1 MDRELSAMRRIKYKA
16 FTIIELLVV
25 LVIIGIFSAIAYP
38 NVSSWIADREVRKEV
53 YDVVNLIKERK
64 SEVMNGKYG
73 MVQIRLKPSV
83 EIYNMSQ
90 DDFFNTYKNIS
101 ANNKFK
107 TKKICDYQWRGRGMS
122 TLARDGT
129 AEMSLSVN
137 SKESKVH
144 VWPHTEAVMCI
155 TKEGIIKFSSSFSGE
170 TNLSEGDPNS
180 GERVEYFIFC
190 SKTNTTQKTCKR
202 NIRKDY
208 QYKITWNRTINSIR
222 VYKYRKD
229 GEWVLIDG

>member
-1 MDRELSAMRRIKYKA
+1 M
-16 FTIIELLVV
+16 V
-25 LVIIGIFSAIAYP
+25 LVLIGIFSAIVYP
-38 NVSSWIADREVRKEV
+38 NVSSWIIDREVKKEV

-73 MVQIRLKPSV
+73 MVQIRLRPGV

-90 DDFFNTYKNIS
+90 DDFFNTYKNIG

-122 TLARDGT
+122 TLVRDRT

-137 SKESKVH
+137 SKESKVY

-155 TKEGIIKFSSSFSGE
+155 TKERIIKFVKK
-170 TNLSEGDPNS
+170 NLSEQDPNS
-180 GERVEYFIFC
+180 GERIEYFIFC
-190 SKTNTTQKTCKR
+190 SKTNTTQRTCKR

-208 QYKITWNRTINSIR
+208 QYKITWNRIINQIK

-229 GEWVLIDG
+229 HEWVLIDG

>member
-1 MDRELSAMRRIKYKA
+1 MDRELSAMWRIKYKA

-38 NVSSWIADREVRKEV
+38 NVSSWITDREVRKEV

-73 MVQIRLKPSV
+73 MVQIRLKPGV

-90 DDFFNTYKNIS
+90 DDFFNTYKGIN
-101 ANNKFK
+101 ANNRFK
-107 TKKICDYQWRGRGMS
+107 TNKICDYQWRGREMS
-122 TLARDGT
+122 TFVRDRA

-137 SKESKVH
+137 SKESKVY

-155 TKEGIIKFSSSFSGE
+155 TKEGIIKFVKK
-170 TNLSEGDPNS
+170 NLSEQDPNS
-180 GERVEYFIFC
+180 GERIEYFIFC
-190 SKTNTTQKTCKR
+190 SKTNTTQRTCKR

-208 QYKITWNRTINSIR
+208 QYKITWNRIINQIK

-229 GEWVLIDG
+229 HEWVLIDG

>member
-1 MDRELSAMRRIKYKA
+1 MRKIKYKA

-25 LVIIGIFSAIAYP
+25 LVLIGIFSAIVYP
-38 NVSSWIADREVRKEV
+38 NVSSWIIDREVKKEV
-53 YDVVNLIKERK
+53 YDVVNLINERK

-73 MVQIRLKPSV
+73 MVQIRLRPGV

-90 DDFFNTYKNIS
+90 DDFFNTYKGIN
-101 ANNKFK
+101 ANNRFK
-107 TKKICDYQWRGRGMS
+107 TNKICDYQWRGREMS
-122 TLARDGT
+122 TFVRDRA

-137 SKESKVH
+137 SKESKVY

-155 TKEGIIKFSSSFSGE
+155 TKEGIIKFVKK
-170 TNLSEGDPNS
+170 NLSEQDPNS
-180 GERVEYFIFC
+180 GERIEYFIFC
-190 SKTNTTQKTCKR
+190 SKTNTTQRTCKR

-208 QYKITWNRTINSIR
+208 QYKITWNRIINQIK

-229 GEWVLIDG
+229 HEWVLIDG

>member
-1 MDRELSAMRRIKYKA
+1 MRRIKYKA

-25 LVIIGIFSAIAYP
+25 LVLIGIFSAIVYP
-38 NVSSWIADREVRKEV
+38 NVSSWITDREVKKEV
-53 YDVVNLIKERK
+53 YDVVNLINERK

-73 MVQIRLKPSV
+73 MVQIRLRPGV

-90 DDFFNTYKNIS
+90 DDFFNTYKGIN
-101 ANNKFK
+101 ANNRFK
-107 TKKICDYQWRGRGMS
+107 TNKICDYQWRGREMS
-122 TLARDGT
+122 TFVRDRA

-137 SKESKVH
+137 SKESKVY

-155 TKEGIIKFSSSFSGE
+155 TKEGIIKFVKK
-170 TNLSEGDPNS
+170 NLSEQDPNS
-180 GERVEYFIFC
+180 GERIEYFIFC
-190 SKTNTTQKTCKR
+190 SKTNTTQRTCKR

>member
-1 MDRELSAMRRIKYKA
+1 MRRIKYKA

-25 LVIIGIFSAIAYP
+25 LVLIGIFSAIAYP
-38 NVSSWIADREVRKEV
+38 NVSSWITDREVKKEV
-53 YDVVNLIKERK
+53 YDVVNLINEIK

-73 MVQIRLKPSV
+73 MVQIRLRPGV

-101 ANNKFK
+101 ANNRFK
-107 TKKICDYQWRGRGMS
+107 TNKICDYQWRGREMS
-122 TLARDGT
+122 TFVRDRA

-137 SKESKVH
+137 SKESKVY

-155 TKEGIIKFSSSFSGE
+155 TKEGIIKFVKK
-170 TNLSEGDPNS
+170 NLSEQDPNS
-180 GERVEYFIFC
+180 GERIEYFIFC
-190 SKTNTTQKTCKR
+190 SKTNTTQRTCKR

-208 QYKITWNRTINSIR
+208 QYKITWNRIINQIK

-229 GEWVLIDG
+229 HEWVLIDG

>member
-1 MDRELSAMRRIKYKA
+1 MPKKTINA
-16 FTIIELLVV
+16 FTLLELLVV
-25 LVIIGIFSAIAYP
+25 IAILGVFSAVAYP
-38 NVSSWIADREVRKEV
+38 NISKWITDREVKKEV

-73 MVQIRLKPSV
+73 MVQIRLRPGV

-90 DDFFNTYKNIS
+90 DDFFNTYKNIG

-107 TKKICDYQWRGRGMS
+107 TKKICDYQWRGREMS
-122 TLARDGT
+122 TLVRDRT

-137 SKESKVH
+137 SKESKVY

-155 TKEGIIKFSSSFSGE
+155 TKERIIKFVKK
-170 TNLSEGDPNS
+170 NLSEQDPNS
-180 GERVEYFIFC
+180 GERIEYFIFC
-190 SKTNTTQKTCKR
+190 SKTNTTQRTCKR

-208 QYKITWNRTINSIR
+208 QYKITWNRIINQIK

-229 GEWVLIDG
+229 HEWVLIDG

>member
-1 MDRELSAMRRIKYKA
+1 MWRIKYKA

-25 LVIIGIFSAIAYP
+25 LVLIGIFSAIVYP
-38 NVSSWIADREVRKEV
+38 NVSSWIIDREVKKEV
-53 YDVVNLIKERK
+53 YDVVNLINERK

-73 MVQIRLKPSV
+73 MVQIRLKPRV
-83 EIYNMSQ
+83 EIYNMTL
-90 DDFFNTYKNIS
+90 DDFFNTYKNIN
-101 ANNKFK
+101 ANNRFK
-107 TKKICDYQWRGRGMS
+107 TNKICDYQWRGREMS
-122 TLARDGT
+122 TLVRDRT

-155 TKEGIIKFSSSFSGE
+155 TKEGIIKFVKK
-170 TNLSEGDPNS
+170 NLSEQDPNS
-180 GERVEYFIFC
+180 GERIEYFIFC
-190 SKTNTTQKTCKR
+190 SKTNTTQRTCKR

-208 QYKITWNRTINSIR
+208 QYKITWNRIINQIK

-229 GEWVLIDG
+229 HEWVLIDG

>member
-25 LVIIGIFSAIAYP
+25 LAIIGIFSAIAYP
-38 NVSSWIADREVRKEV
+38 NVSNWITDREVRKEV
-53 YDVVNLIKERK
+53 YDVVSLINEKK
-64 SEVMNGKYG
+64 SDVMNGKYG
-73 MVQIRLKPSV
+73 MVQIRLKPGV

-101 ANNKFK
+101 ADNRFK
-107 TKKICDYQWRGRGMS
+107 TKKICDYQSQGMS
-122 TLARDGT
+122 NLVRDKAT
-129 AEMSLSVN
+129 EMSLSVN

-155 TKEGIIKFSSSFSGE
+155 TKEGIIKFVKK
-170 TNLSEGDPNS
+170 NLSEQDPNS
-180 GERVEYFIFC
+180 GERIEYFIFC

-208 QYKITWNRTINSIR
+208 QYKITWNRIINQIK

-229 GEWVLIDG
+229 HEWQLIDG

>member
-1 MDRELSAMRRIKYKA
+1 MWRIKYKA

-25 LVIIGIFSAIAYP
+25 LVLIGIFSAIAYP
-38 NVSSWIADREVRKEV
+38 NVSSWITDREVKKEV
-53 YDVVNLIKERK
+53 YDVVNLINERK

-73 MVQIRLKPSV
+73 MVQIRLRPGV

-90 DDFFNTYKNIS
+90 DDFFNTYKGIN
-101 ANNKFK
+101 ANNRFK
-107 TKKICDYQWRGRGMS
+107 TNKICDYQWRGREMS
-122 TLARDGT
+122 TFVRDRA

-137 SKESKVH
+137 SKESKVY

-155 TKEGIIKFSSSFSGE
+155 TKEGIIKFVKK
-170 TNLSEGDPNS
+170 NLSEQDPNS
-180 GERVEYFIFC
+180 GERIEYFIFC

-208 QYKITWNRTINSIR
+208 QYKITWNRTINQIKI
-222 VYKYRKD
+222 YKYRKD

>member
-1 MDRELSAMRRIKYKA
+1 MRRIKYKA

-53 YDVVNLIKERK
+53 YDVVNLINERK

-73 MVQIRLKPSV
+73 MVQIRLKPGV

-101 ANNKFK
+101 ADNRFK
-107 TKKICDYQWRGRGMS
+107 TKKICDYQSQGMS
-122 TLARDGT
+122 NLVRDKAT
-129 AEMSLSVN
+129 EMSLSVN

-155 TKEGIIKFSSSFSGE
+155 TKEGIIKFVKK
-170 TNLSEGDPNS
+170 NLSEQDPNS
-180 GERVEYFIFC
+180 GEIIEYFIFC

-208 QYKITWNRTINSIR
+208 QYKITWNRIINQIK

-229 GEWVLIDG
+229 HEWQLIDG

>member
-1 MDRELSAMRRIKYKA
+1 MLRQRGNKA

-25 LVIIGIFSAIAYP
+25 IVLIGIFSAIAYP

-53 YDVVNLIKERK
+53 YDVVNLINERK

-73 MVQIRLKPSV
+73 MVQIRLKPGV
-83 EIYNMSQ
+83 EIYNMTL

-107 TKKICDYQWRGRGMS
+107 TNKICDYQWRGRGMS
-122 TLARDGT
+122 TLVRDRT

-155 TKEGIIKFSSSFSGE
+155 TKEGIIKFVKK
-170 TNLSEGDPNS
+170 NLSEQDPNS
-180 GERVEYFIFC
+180 GEIIEYFIFC

-208 QYKITWNRTINSIR
+208 QYKITWNRIINLIK

-229 GEWVLIDG
+229 HEWVLIDG

>member
-1 MDRELSAMRRIKYKA
+1 MRRIKYKA

-25 LVIIGIFSAIAYP
+25 LVLIGIFSAIVYP
-38 NVSSWIADREVRKEV
+38 NVSSWIIDREVKKEV
-53 YDVVNLIKERK
+53 YDVVNLINERK

-73 MVQIRLKPSV
+73 MVQIRLRPGV

-101 ANNKFK
+101 ANHKFK
-107 TKKICDYQWRGRGMS
+107 TKKICDYQWRGREMS
-122 TLARDGT
+122 TLVRDRT

-137 SKESKVH
+137 SKESKVY

-155 TKEGIIKFSSSFSGE
+155 TKEGIIKFVKK
-170 TNLSEGDPNS
+170 NLSEQDPNS
-180 GERVEYFIFC
+180 GERIEYFIFC
-190 SKTNTTQKTCKR
+190 SKTNTTQRTCKR

-208 QYKITWNRTINSIR
+208 QYKITWNRIINQIK

-229 GEWVLIDG
+229 HEWVLIDG

>member
-1 MDRELSAMRRIKYKA
+1 MWRIKYKA

-25 LVIIGIFSAIAYP
+25 LVLIGIFSAIAYP
-38 NVSSWIADREVRKEV
+38 NVSSWITDREVKKEV
-53 YDVVNLIKERK
+53 YDVVNLINEIK

-73 MVQIRLKPSV
+73 MVQIRLRPGV

-101 ANNKFK
+101 ANNRFK
-107 TKKICDYQWRGRGMS
+107 TNKICDYQWRGREMS
-122 TLARDGT
+122 TFVRDRA

-137 SKESKVH
+137 SKESKVY

-155 TKEGIIKFSSSFSGE
+155 TKEGIIKFVKK
-170 TNLSEGDPNS
+170 NLSEQDPNS
-180 GERVEYFIFC
+180 GERIEYFIFC
-190 SKTNTTQKTCKR
+190 SKTNTTQRTCKR

-208 QYKITWNRTINSIR
+208 QYKITWNRIINQIK

-229 GEWVLIDG
+229 HEWVLIDG

>member
-1 MDRELSAMRRIKYKA
+1 MDRELSAMRRIKHKA

-25 LVIIGIFSAIAYP
+25 LVIIGIFSTIAYP

-53 YDVVNLIKERK
+53 YDVVNLINERK

-73 MVQIRLKPSV
+73 MVQIRLRPGV

-90 DDFFNTYKNIS
+90 DDFFNTYKGIN
-101 ANNKFK
+101 ANNRFK
-107 TKKICDYQWRGRGMS
+107 TNKICDYQWRGREMS
-122 TLARDGT
+122 TFVRDRA

-137 SKESKVH
+137 SKESKVY

-155 TKEGIIKFSSSFSGE
+155 TKEGIIKFVKK
-170 TNLSEGDPNS
+170 NLSEQDPNS
-180 GERVEYFIFC
+180 GERIEYFIFC
-190 SKTNTTQKTCKR
+190 SKTNTTQRTCKR

-208 QYKITWNRTINSIR
+208 QYKITWNRIINQIK

-229 GEWVLIDG
+229 HEWVLIDG

>member
-1 MDRELSAMRRIKYKA
+1 MDRELSAMRRIKHKA

-25 LVIIGIFSAIAYP
+25 LAIIGIFSAIAYP

-53 YDVVNLIKERK
+53 YDVVNLINERK

-73 MVQIRLKPSV
+73 MVQIRLKPGV

-101 ANNKFK
+101 ADNRFK
-107 TKKICDYQWRGRGMS
+107 TKKICDYQSQGMS
-122 TLARDGT
+122 NLVRDKAT
-129 AEMSLSVN
+129 EMSLSVN

-155 TKEGIIKFSSSFSGE
+155 TKEGIIKFVKK
-170 TNLSEGDPNS
+170 NLSEQDPNS
-180 GERVEYFIFC
+180 GEIIEYFIFC

-208 QYKITWNRTINSIR
+208 QYKITWNRVINQIK

-229 GEWVLIDG
+229 HEWQLIDG

>member
-1 MDRELSAMRRIKYKA
+1 MDRELSAMRRIKHKA

-53 YDVVNLIKERK
+53 YDVVNLINDRK

-73 MVQIRLKPSV
+73 MVQIRLKPGV

-101 ANNKFK
+101 EDNRFK
-107 TKKICDYQWRGRGMS
+107 TKKICDYQSHGMS
-122 TLARDGT
+122 NLVRDKAT
-129 AEMSLSVN
+129 EMSLSVN

-144 VWPHTEAVMCI
+144 VWPDTEAVMCI
-155 TKEGIIKFSSSFSGE
+155 TKEGIIKFVKK
-170 TNLSEGDPNS
+170 NLSEQDPNS
-180 GERVEYFIFC
+180 GERIEYFIFC

-208 QYKITWNRTINSIR
+208 QYKITWNRIINQIK

-229 GEWVLIDG
+229 HEWQLIDG

>member
-1 MDRELSAMRRIKYKA
+1 LDRELSAMRRIKHKA

-38 NVSSWIADREVRKEV
+38 NISSWIADREVRKEV

-73 MVQIRLKPSV
+73 MVQIRLRPGV

-90 DDFFNTYKNIS
+90 DDFFNTYKGIN
-101 ANNKFK
+101 ANNRFK
-107 TKKICDYQWRGRGMS
+107 TNKICDYQWRGREMS
-122 TLARDGT
+122 TFVRDRA

-137 SKESKVH
+137 SKESKVY

-155 TKEGIIKFSSSFSGE
+155 TKEGIIKFVKK
-170 TNLSEGDPNS
+170 NLSEQDPNS
-180 GERVEYFIFC
+180 GERIEYFIFC
-190 SKTNTTQKTCKR
+190 SKTNTTQRTCKR

-208 QYKITWNRTINSIR
+208 QYKITWNRIINQIK

-229 GEWVLIDG
+229 HEWVLIDG

>member
-1 MDRELSAMRRIKYKA
+1 MWRIKYKA

-25 LVIIGIFSAIAYP
+25 LVLIGIFSAIVYP
-38 NVSSWIADREVRKEV
+38 NVSSWITDREVKKEV
-53 YDVVNLIKERK
+53 YDVVNLINERK

-73 MVQIRLKPSV
+73 MVQIRLRPGV

-90 DDFFNTYKNIS
+90 DDFFNTYKGIN
-101 ANNKFK
+101 ANNRFK
-107 TKKICDYQWRGRGMS
+107 TNKICDYQWRGREMS
-122 TLARDGT
+122 TFVRDRA

-137 SKESKVH
+137 SKESKVY

-155 TKEGIIKFSSSFSGE
+155 TKEGIIKFVKK
-170 TNLSEGDPNS
+170 NLSEQDPNS
-180 GERVEYFIFC
+180 GERIEYFIFC
-190 SKTNTTQKTCKR
+190 SKTNTTQRTCKR

-208 QYKITWNRTINSIR
+208 QYKITWNRIINQIK

-229 GEWVLIDG
+229 HEWVLIDG

>member
-38 NVSSWIADREVRKEV
+38 NISSWIADREVRKEV

-73 MVQIRLKPSV
+73 MVQIRLRPGV

-90 DDFFNTYKNIS
+90 DDFFNTYKGIN
-101 ANNKFK
+101 ANNRFK
-107 TKKICDYQWRGRGMS
+107 TNKICDYQWRGREMS
-122 TLARDGT
+122 TFVRDRA

-137 SKESKVH
+137 SKESKVY

-155 TKEGIIKFSSSFSGE
+155 TKEGIIKFVKK
-170 TNLSEGDPNS
+170 NLSEQDPNS
-180 GERVEYFIFC
+180 GERIEYFIFC
-190 SKTNTTQKTCKR
+190 SKTNTTQRTCKR

-208 QYKITWNRTINSIR
+208 QYKITWNRIINQIK

-229 GEWVLIDG
+229 HEWVLIDG

>member
-38 NVSSWIADREVRKEV
+38 NVSNWITDREVRKEV
-53 YDVVNLIKERK
+53 YDVVSLINEKK
-64 SEVMNGKYG
+64 SDVMNGKYG
-73 MVQIRLKPSV
+73 MVQIRLKPGV

-101 ANNKFK
+101 ADNRFK
-107 TKKICDYQWRGRGMS
+107 TKKICDYQSQGMS
-122 TLARDGT
+122 NLVRDKAT
-129 AEMSLSVN
+129 EMSLSVN

-155 TKEGIIKFSSSFSGE
+155 TKEGIIKFVKK
-170 TNLSEGDPNS
+170 NLSEQDPNS
-180 GERVEYFIFC
+180 GERIEYFIFC

-208 QYKITWNRTINSIR
+208 QYKITWNRIINQIK

-229 GEWVLIDG
+229 HEWQLIDG

>member
-1 MDRELSAMRRIKYKA
+1 MDRELSAMRRIKHKA

-38 NVSSWIADREVRKEV
+38 NISSWIADREVRKEV

-73 MVQIRLKPSV
+73 MVQIRLRPGV

-90 DDFFNTYKNIS
+90 DDFFNTYKGIN
-101 ANNKFK
+101 ANNRFK
-107 TKKICDYQWRGRGMS
+107 TNKICDYQWRGREMS
-122 TLARDGT
+122 TFVRDRA

-137 SKESKVH
+137 SKESKVY

-155 TKEGIIKFSSSFSGE
+155 TKEGIIKFVKK
-170 TNLSEGDPNS
+170 NLSEQDPNS
-180 GERVEYFIFC
+180 GERIEYFIFC
-190 SKTNTTQKTCKR
+190 SKTNTTQRTCKR
-202 NIRKDY
+202 NIKKDY
-208 QYKITWNRTINSIR
+208 QYKITWNRIINQIK

-229 GEWVLIDG
+229 HEWVLIDG

>member
-1 MDRELSAMRRIKYKA
+1 MRRIKYKA

-25 LVIIGIFSAIAYP
+25 LVLIGIFSAIVYP
-38 NVSSWIADREVRKEV
+38 NVSSWIIDREVKKEV
-53 YDVVNLIKERK
+53 YDVVNLINERK

-73 MVQIRLKPSV
+73 MVQIRLRPGV

-90 DDFFNTYKNIS
+90 DDFFNTYKGIN
-101 ANNKFK
+101 ANNRFK
-107 TKKICDYQWRGRGMS
+107 TNKICDYQWRGREMS
-122 TLARDGT
+122 TFVRDRA

-137 SKESKVH
+137 SKESKVY

-155 TKEGIIKFSSSFSGE
+155 TKEGIIQFVKK
-170 TNLSEGDPNS
+170 NLSEQDPNS
-180 GERVEYFIFC
+180 GERIEYFIFC
-190 SKTNTTQKTCKR
+190 SKTNTTQRTCKR

-208 QYKITWNRTINSIR
+208 QYKITWNRIINQIK

-229 GEWVLIDG
+229 HEWVLIDG

>member
-1 MDRELSAMRRIKYKA
+1 MWRIKYKA

-25 LVIIGIFSAIAYP
+25 LVLIGIFSAIVYP
-38 NVSSWIADREVRKEV
+38 NVSSWITDREVKKEV

-73 MVQIRLKPSV
+73 MVQIRLRPGV

-90 DDFFNTYKNIS
+90 DDFFNTYKGIN
-101 ANNKFK
+101 ANNRFK
-107 TKKICDYQWRGRGMS
+107 TNKICDYQWRGREMS
-122 TLARDGT
+122 TFVRDRA

-137 SKESKVH
+137 SKESKVY

-155 TKEGIIKFSSSFSGE
+155 TKEGIIKFVKK
-170 TNLSEGDPNS
+170 NLSEQDPNS
-180 GERVEYFIFC
+180 GERIEYFIFC
-190 SKTNTTQKTCKR
+190 SKTNTTQRTCKR

-208 QYKITWNRTINSIR
+208 QYKITWNRIINQIK

-229 GEWVLIDG
+229 HEWVLIDG

>member
-1 MDRELSAMRRIKYKA
+1 MWRIKYKA

-25 LVIIGIFSAIAYP
+25 LVLIGIFSAIVYP
-38 NVSSWIADREVRKEV
+38 NVSSWIIDREVKKEV
-53 YDVVNLIKERK
+53 YDVVNLINERK

-73 MVQIRLKPSV
+73 MVQIRLRPGV

-90 DDFFNTYKNIS
+90 DDFFNTYKGIN
-101 ANNKFK
+101 ANNRFK
-107 TKKICDYQWRGRGMS
+107 TNKICDYQWRGREMS
-122 TLARDGT
+122 TFVRDRA

-137 SKESKVH
+137 SKESKVY

-155 TKEGIIKFSSSFSGE
+155 TKEGIIKFVKK
-170 TNLSEGDPNS
+170 NLSEQDPNS
-180 GERVEYFIFC
+180 GERIEYFIFC
-190 SKTNTTQKTCKR
+190 SKTNTTQRTCKR

-208 QYKITWNRTINSIR
+208 QYKITWNRIINSIR

-229 GEWVLIDG
+229 HEWVLIDG

>member
-53 YDVVNLIKERK
+53 YDVVNLINERK

-73 MVQIRLKPSV
+73 MVQIRLKPGV

-101 ANNKFK
+101 ADNRFK
-107 TKKICDYQWRGRGMS
+107 TKKICDYQSQGMS
-122 TLARDGT
+122 NLVRDKAT
-129 AEMSLSVN
+129 EMSLSVN

-155 TKEGIIKFSSSFSGE
+155 TKEGIIKFVKK
-170 TNLSEGDPNS
+170 NLSEQDPNS
-180 GERVEYFIFC
+180 GEIIEYFIFC

-208 QYKITWNRTINSIR
+208 QYKITWNRIINQIK

-229 GEWVLIDG
+229 HEWQLIDG

>member
-73 MVQIRLKPSV
+73 MVQIRLRPGV

-101 ANNKFK
+101 ANNRFK
-107 TKKICDYQWRGRGMS
+107 TNKICDYQWRGREMS
-122 TLARDGT
+122 TFVRDRA

-137 SKESKVH
+137 SKESKVY

-155 TKEGIIKFSSSFSGE
+155 TKEGIIKFVKK
-170 TNLSEGDPNS
+170 NLSEQDPNS
-180 GERVEYFIFC
+180 CERIEYFIFC
-190 SKTNTTQKTCKR
+190 SKTNTTQRTCKR

-208 QYKITWNRTINSIR
+208 QYKITWNRIINQIK

-229 GEWVLIDG
+229 HEWVLIDG

>member
-1 MDRELSAMRRIKYKA
+1 MWRIKYKA

-25 LVIIGIFSAIAYP
+25 LVLIGIFSAIVYP
-38 NVSSWIADREVRKEV
+38 NVSSWIIDREVKKEV
-53 YDVVNLIKERK
+53 YDVVNLINERK

-73 MVQIRLKPSV
+73 MVQIRLRPGV

-90 DDFFNTYKNIS
+90 DDFFNTYKGIN
-101 ANNKFK
+101 ANNRFK
-107 TKKICDYQWRGRGMS
+107 TNKICDYQWRGREMS
-122 TLARDGT
+122 TFVRDRA

-137 SKESKVH
+137 SKESKVY

-155 TKEGIIKFSSSFSGE
+155 TKEGIIKFVKK
-170 TNLSEGDPNS
+170 NLSEQDPNS
-180 GERVEYFIFC
+180 GERIEYFIFC
-190 SKTNTTQKTCKR
+190 SKTNTTQRTCKR

-208 QYKITWNRTINSIR
+208 QYKITWNRIINQIK

-229 GEWVLIDG
+229 HEWVLIDG